1 MTILCVTATARGE
14 TPEQWVALGTR
25 IHGFFGAYLP
35 VGIRIGLDAL
45 KRLDAKPGGV
55 TVVYYSG
62 PKSPCPCPADGIA
75 IATVASA
82 GQGTLL
88 VSPQKAPDDAMG
100 VAEIRSKATS
110 AGFKYTIA
118 ASWLPKLD
126 DMNKKLDA
134 LGRFNAV
141 MNAPGLFTV
150 ETLPP
155 AQAQAK

>member
-1 MTILCVTATARGE
+1 
-14 TPEQWVALGTR
+14 
-25 IHGFFGAYLP
+25 
-35 VGIRIGLDAL
+35 
-45 KRLDAKPGGV
+45 
-55 TVVYYSG
+55 
-62 PKSPCPCPADGIA
+62 
-75 IATVASA
+75 
-82 GQGTLL
+82 
-88 VSPQKAPDDAMG
+88 MG